1 MGNLPHPGKFGLLKI
16 VLLAQAAAT
25 SLTVKCCYL
34 QYRLCNADMPS
45 LLQAALA
52 EKAFDISR
60 MQASVHKDRQAV
72 LVRVGHFS
80 VPLLLLQTLDAD
92 MQLCIAGST

>member
-1 MGNLPHPGKFGLLKI
+1 
-16 VLLAQAAAT
+16 
-25 SLTVKCCYL
+25 
-34 QYRLCNADMPS
+34 MPS

-52 EKAFDISR
+52 EKTSDISR
-60 MQASVHKDRQAV
+60 MQAALSAVQVDRQAV

-92 MQLCIAGST
+92 MQLCTAGLT

>member
-1 MGNLPHPGKFGLLKI
+1 LLKI
-16 VLLAQAAAT
+16 VLFARAAAT
-25 SLTVKCCYL
+25 LLKCFYL
-34 QYRLCNADMPS
+34 QYSLRNADMPS

-52 EKAFDISR
+52 EKASDISR
-60 MQASVHKDRQAV
+60 MQAALAAVQKDRQAV

-80 VPLLLLQTLDAD
+80 VPLLSLQTLDAD